1 MNSRRAVQGKLVAN
15 AAVLDL
21 IDLCLTDRATP
32 EQWSTLSQLIVD
44 QPQVCDCFAAQAIAG
59 SRLALIAGLERS
71 PEEQLATQV
80 ALDLPSP
87 PKRTWINRL
96 PSVRLP
102 VSRGALVTL
111 AASILLVL
119 IGYGAIIGYPSWIDT
134 SGPAPQLASGS
145 VPPAVRI
152 FGVSG
157 ETEPR
162 EVFGGEVFE
171 LPSGSYQ
178 VETSAGAQIQLTGP
192 IRVRVESPLKWRLFY
207 GKLIAEVPAEGYGF
221 TIQTDQARVI
231 DLGTKF
237 GVAVGRD
244 GDTKVVVYDGRV
256 EVVSGTKKKSM
267 TEGDAWQIPTMEQ
280 FDPLAYADPFSFL
293 EAGDIPPSVI
303 GKVMHNGADRS
314 ATYQIVRAGFQEDS
328 LAYTDRVHQWN
339 GILSS
344 GIPPQ
349 LVGLDYVKMAND
361 WKFEEDGNLR
371 DDLEIT
377 YEFNRPAVAYL
388 LVDERIARPEWLR
401 QEFRDT
407 GWLIGLDK
415 GTHRDPETGLNY
427 TLEQAKGA
435 GASIDVLLRVWR
447 VVLPEGGEL
456 KIGPIGNQK
465 DDWVVP
471 CLVARPI

>member
-32 EQWSTLSQLIVD
+32 DQWKTLSQLIVD
-44 QPQVCDCFAAQAIAG
+44 EPLVRDCFAAQAIAS
-59 SRLALIAGLERS
+59 SRLAMIAGFEVS
-71 PEEQLATQV
+71 PAEPVATRLAAELATPV
-80 ALDLPSP
+80 KRSWSP
-87 PKRTWINRL
+87 RL
-96 PSVRLP
+96 PKVQIP
-102 VSRGALVTL
+102 VSRAALVTL
-111 AASILLVL
+111 AAGVMLVL
-119 IGYGAIIGYPSWIDT
+119 VGYGALVGYQSWVS
-134 SGPAPQLASGS
+134 SGVPTANLASGG
-145 VPPAVRI
+145 VPAAVRI
-152 FGVSG
+152 FNVAG

-162 EVFGGEVFE
+162 EFHGTEVFE

-178 VETSAGAQIQLTGP
+178 AETSAGARIQLTGP
-192 IRVRVESPLKWRLFY
+192 IRVRVESPLAWRLFY
-207 GKLIAEVPAEGYGF
+207 GKMIADVPPEGYGF
-221 TIQTDQARVI
+221 TIQTNQAKVI

-237 GVAVGRD
+237 GVAVDRD
-244 GDTKVVVYDGRV
+244 GDTKVVVYEGNV
-256 EVVSGTKKKSM
+256 ELVSGRKKKSL
-267 TEGDAWQIPTMEQ
+267 TVGDAWTVPTTEQ
-280 FDPLAYADPFSFL
+280 FEPLTFSDPVTFL

-303 GKVMHNGADRS
+303 GKVMHNGVDRR
-314 ATYQIVRAGFQEDS
+314 ATYQIVRAGFQEDA

-344 GIPPQ
+344 GLPPQ
-349 LVGLDYVKMAND
+349 LLGLDYVRMAND
-361 WKFEEDGNLR
+361 WKFDANDSLR

-388 LVDERIARPEWLR
+388 LVDERLAKPPWLR
-401 QEFRDT
+401 QNFRDT
-407 GWLIGLDK
+407 GWVIGLDK
-415 GTHRDPETGLNY
+415 GSHHDPETRLSY
-427 TLEQAKGA
+427 ELDQAKGA